1 MDGFD
6 VGPNQKLLYFS
17 GNYVLLLI
25 YYRKVLLTS
34 ELALVISK
42 KKWKNVYKLSK
53 NMKNNSGD
61 FQWYISQSCKI
72 STQNSIYFVPVKN
85 NKI

>member
-42 KKWKNVYKLSK
+42 KK
-53 NMKNNSGD
+53 
-61 FQWYISQSCKI
+61 
-72 STQNSIYFVPVKN
+72 
-85 NKI
+85 